1 MTFEQSLTQ
10 KQSNPEMLKQS
21 GQNWGVDI
29 MIWLKISWFC
39 NELIVIYKLDDIYTF
54 YPCIV
59 GVKFSLRC
67 LKDFFCKGCCYELH
81 VAFTWKNIN
90 IKRKNIYAVNRRD
103 EPVRWSYLSPFLFSA
118 VFWVTYSMEVY
129 VLGVIRF
136 ILQQQTRME
145 TLAPSS
151 TVTSWAS
158 ALALFLKGVDLH
170 YR

>member
-54 YPCIV
+54 IHV
-59 GVKFSLRC
+59 LLGSNLVSRWC
-67 LKDFFCKGCCYELH
+67 LKDFFCKGYCYELH

-90 IKRKNIYAVNRRD
+90 IKRENTYAVNRRD
-103 EPVRWSYLSPFLFSA
+103 EPVRWSYLSPFLFLFSA
-118 VFWVTYSMEVY
+118 VFWVTYSMEV
-129 VLGVIRF
+129 
-136 ILQQQTRME
+136 
-145 TLAPSS
+145 
-151 TVTSWAS
+151 
-158 ALALFLKGVDLH
+158 
-170 YR
+170 